1 MRRHKVMTQPVN
13 LNDLSFEEL
22 FEEVYDKVRHGW
34 QKCLFVHIRGGG
46 RITLTKYTMLK
57 LEPYLVRT
65 KQMEE
70 LDQRY

>member
-1 MRRHKVMTQPVN
+1 MTQPVN

-34 QKCLFVHIRGGG
+34 QKMPVRPHSRGG